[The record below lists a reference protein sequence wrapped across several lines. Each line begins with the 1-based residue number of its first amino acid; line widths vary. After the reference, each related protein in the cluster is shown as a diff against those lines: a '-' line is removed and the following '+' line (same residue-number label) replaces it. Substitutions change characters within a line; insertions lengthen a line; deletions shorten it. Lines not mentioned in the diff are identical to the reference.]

1 MKLFAVAQLRT
12 VAIEPLCFVLVVD
25 VGINVSVVELAEK
38 VTLPASSSITVH
50 VNFVPNEVGIVK
62 VIPLDAVL
70 CNVLYLSLDVSV

>member
-38 VTLPASSSITVH
+38 VTLPAASSITVH